1 MIEENSRII
10 PVYIEEEMKKSYI
23 DYSMSVIIS
32 RAIPDVRDGMKPVHR
47 RVLYG
52 LHELGLSPNSAHKKS
67 ARIVGEVLG
76 KYHPH
81 GDTAVYD
88 TMVRLAQDF
97 SMRYPLVD
105 GQGNFGSVDGDSAA
119 AMRYTEARLTHIAQQ
134 VLRDLDKDTV
144 DFVPNFDETLNE
156 PSVLPSLLPNLLVNG
171 AYGIAVGMATNI
183 PTHNLNEVINALI
196 ALVSNPK
203 LKPTTLRKYLQGPDF
218 PTGGIIYGDSGIDDY
233 FKTGRGKITVRARAH
248 VEEMRG
254 GRERIVVTEI
264 PYQVNKA
271 SLQEKA
277 AKLVRDKKLEG
288 ITEIRDESDREGMRV
303 VFELRKDVDS
313 TKMLKELFK
322 HTQME
327 TTFGVIMLSL
337 VDGQPKTL
345 NMKDVLSEFLKFRHK
360 VVLRR
365 TRYELDKAE
374 KRAHILEGYLIALDN
389 IDEVIAIIKKSRSV
403 DTARRNLMKRF
414 KFSEIQA
421 QAILDMRLQRLTGL
435 ELKKIQDEYR
445 DLIKLIERLK
455 SLLGNKALRMQLI
468 KDELLELKEKFGD
481 ARRTQIISS
490 KSKKKSGSLQ
500 ELIKEDHTIV
510 TISHKNTISR
520 FSVSDYENDKSL
532 INFSG
537 TDFTQHTFLSANSH
551 HLLFFTNRGR
561 CHQLR
566 TSFVPMINGSSGAD
580 LSRLLQLQK
589 GETVIDVHEIESFDE
604 NRFVTMASRQ
614 GQVKRIRLSTL
625 STSKEGGFTVMSLK
639 DTDEVIA
646 SVITSGKDDVLM
658 ATAVGV
664 AIRFSEQ
671 NIRDMGLTAAGV
683 RGITLDRDDMVVSM
697 IALTKKKS
705 SIFSVTDLGYGK
717 RSDLAGY
724 AKHNRGGKGIINF
737 KVSNSVGKVVSVLEV
752 QNNDVILLIT
762 KKHRVKRLRAKS
774 VKLTGRALKPV
785 ALANLAREDKIVD
798 AQLKP
803 KDSFDS

>member
-1 MIEENSRII
+1 MIEENSKVI

-52 LHELGLSPNSAHKKS
+52 LHELGLSPNSAYKKS

-119 AMRYTEARLTHIAQQ
+119 AMRYTEARLTNIAQE
-134 VLRDLDKDTV
+134 VLRDLEKDTV
-144 DFVPNFDETLNE
+144 DFVPNFDETLQE

-183 PTHNLNEVINALI
+183 PTHNLNEVIDALTALI
-196 ALVSNPK
+196 SNPK
-203 LKPTTLRKYLQGPDF
+203 LRPSTLRKYLQGPDF
-218 PTGGIIYGDSGIDDY
+218 PTGGIIYGDKGIDEY
-233 FKTGRGKITVRARAH
+233 FKTGRGKMTVRARAH

-303 VFELRKDVDS
+303 VFELRKDIDS

-337 VDGQPKTL
+337 VNGQPKTL
-345 NMKDVLSEFLKFRHK
+345 NMKDVLTEFLNFRHD

-414 KFSEIQA
+414 KLSEVQA

-435 ELKKIQDEYR
+435 ERKKIQDEYR
-445 DLIKLIERLK
+445 DLLKLIERLK
-455 SLLGNKALRMQLI
+455 SLLASKALRMQLI
-468 KDELLELKEKFGD
+468 KDELQELKEKYGD
-481 ARRTQIISS
+481 ARRTQIVSS
-490 KSKKKSGSLQ
+490 KAKQKSGSLQ
-500 ELIKEDHTIV
+500 ELIREDQTIV
-510 TISHKNTISR
+510 TISHKGTISR
-520 FSVSDYENDKSL
+520 FSVSDYEIDKNL
-532 INFSG
+532 IHFSG
-537 TDFTQHTFLSANSH
+537 TDFTQYTFLSANSH

-561 CHQLR
+561 CHPLR

-580 LSRLLQLQK
+580 LNRLLQLQK
-589 GETVIDVHEIESFDE
+589 GETIVDVHEIDSFDE
-604 NRFVTMASRQ
+604 NRFVTMASQQ
-614 GQVKRIRLSTL
+614 GQIKRMNLSTL
-625 STSKEGGFTVMSLK
+625 STSKEGSFAVMSLK
-639 DTDEVIA
+639 DTDKVVS
-646 SVITSGKDDVLM
+646 SVITSGKNDVLM
-658 ATAVGV
+658 ATAHGM

-671 NIRDMGLTAAGV
+671 NVRDMGLTAAGV
-683 RGITLDRDDMVVSM
+683 RGIALDKDDTVVSL
-697 IALTKKKS
+697 IPLTKKKS
-705 SIFSVTDLGYGK
+705 SLFTVTNLGYGK
-717 RSDLAGY
+717 RSALSEY
-724 AKHNRGGKGIINF
+724 AAKNRAGKGIINF
-737 KVSNSVGKVVSVLEV
+737 RVTESVGKVVSVLEV
-752 QNNDVILLIT
+752 QNKDSIFLIT
-762 KKHRVKRLRAKS
+762 RKHRVKRLRAKS
-774 VKLTGRALKPV
+774 VKLTGRNSKPAALASFAKGDELVDAKLKP
-785 ALANLAREDKIVD
+785 
-798 AQLKP
+798 Q
-803 KDSFDS
+803 DSF